1 MGLADTVL
9 LPRKSL
15 GLLVRLMKA
24 RDALFLVVIM
34 VTRTMTLKRGMRTV
48 APSSPSRIFAA
59 PPASRKMRPAPK
71 DDGRDESGAI
81 RFVHKAVVGLN
92 SSLGLLEFVLTS
104 FPVKRTQAKQWLAH
118 GAILVNDEV
127 QSKFDYEVFRGDV
140 VLVARSSRTLS
151 AKSST
156 SSSATSG
163 QLNAA
168 SAIHFEDDEIIVVEK
183 PSNLP
188 LTVVAPASS
197 KESSLLLQ
205 INGYLGKK
213 KQKAYVVHQMDVGA
227 SGLVVFAKSISAKE
241 FMQKN
246 WSSFGRSFVCVC
258 RDYLTPVQGVW
269 TTYNDESDA
278 MVRCYS
284 SKSVD
289 SALGDIKLHKA
300 VTNYRTVQTATIQ
313 QDVDSSSVIS
323 LVELSLET
331 NRRDQ
336 IRSQFANMNHSILGD
351 DLYCSNTAPAMELF
365 GRKRKLR
372 LALHSSELRITHPIT
387 RETMTLRS
395 PTPPS
400 ITNLLGT
407 DEPGKFLINTSESGP
422 NNNDRVVVIPLAEWL
437 KK

>member
-1 MGLADTVL
+1 
-9 LPRKSL
+9 
-15 GLLVRLMKA
+15 MKI
-24 RDALFLVVIM
+24 RVGFFLIVIM
-34 VTRTMTLKRGMRTV
+34 ITRSLPLFRGWRTV
-48 APSSPSRIFAA
+48 ANSAERLDKLARLVGFTGSSSPSRIFAV
-59 PPASRKMRPAPK
+59 PPAYRKNRPAPK

-81 RFVHKAVVGLN
+81 RFIHKAVVGLN
-92 SSLGLLEFVLTS
+92 SSLGLLEFVLAS

-140 VLVARSSRTLS
+140 VIVARSSRTLS
-151 AKSST
+151 DKSST
-156 SSSATSG
+156 SSSAASG
-163 QLNAA
+163 QLTAA
-168 SAIHFEDDEIIVVEK
+168 AAIHFEDDDIIVVEK
-183 PSNLP
+183 PSNMS
-188 LTVVAPASS
+188 LTSASS

-205 INGYLGKK
+205 INGYLGRK
-213 KQKAYVVHQMDVGA
+213 KQKAYVVHQMDVNA

-246 WSSFGRSFVCVC
+246 WNSFGRSFVCVC
-258 RDYLTPVQGVW
+258 RDYLTPVQGVL
-269 TTYNDESDA
+269 TTYNDESEA

-284 SKSVD
+284 SKSYGT
-289 SALGDIKLHKA
+289 ALGDIKLHKA

-313 QDVDSSSVIS
+313 QDVDSPSVIS

-336 IRSQFANMNHSILGD
+336 IRSQFAHMNHSILGD
-351 DLYCSNTAPAMELF
+351 DLYCSINAQAVELY

-372 LALHSSELRITHPIT
+372 LALHASEIRITHPTT

-400 ITNLLGT
+400 LTNLLGT
-407 DEPGKFLINTSESGP
+407 DAPGKFLINTSESGP
-422 NNNDRVVVIPLAEWL
+422 NNNDRVIVIPLAEWL
-437 KK
+437 KKG